1 MIVLLPIVI
10 FGLVFGSVYLLSWQL
25 YPAGTKQLKQYHTKK
40 VEASAKAID
49 EMFMDV
55 PARKQIA
62 LLHILMPLVLG
73 AAAFI
78 IFNGNIPFAFSAAAL
93 GLVLPTL
100 FLQCKK
106 AQRREKFRWQLSD
119 ALMIL
124 ISSLKGGL
132 SFLQSVEVLAEEMPA
147 PISEE
152 FGLVLREHKM
162 GISLE
167 EALERLNKRMPGSE
181 LNLITTAIL
190 VSRETGGDIA
200 GVFSK
205 LVQSFRESARVME
218 KVKTLTIQAKL
229 QGIIMSILPVV
240 FAVVIYTTNPAFVKI
255 MFEHPV
261 GRMLLW
267 IALGL
272 QIVGSFLIWRLSKV
286 EV

>member
-10 FGLVFGSVYLLSWQL
+10 FGLVFGSVYLLGWQL
-25 YPAGTKQLKQYHTKK
+25 YPAGTKQLRQYHTKK
-40 VEASAKAID
+40 VEASARAID

-55 PARKQIA
+55 PAKKQIA
-62 LLHILMPLVLG
+62 LLHILTPLVLG

-78 IFNGNIPFAFSAAAL
+78 IFGGNISFAFSAAAL

-100 FLQCKK
+100 FLQRKK
-106 AQRREKFRWQLSD
+106 ALRRERFRVQLTD

-124 ISSLKGGL
+124 ISSLRGGL
-132 SFLQSVEVLAEEMPA
+132 SFLQSIEVLAEEMPA

-162 GISLE
+162 GTSLE
-167 EALERLNKRMPGSE
+167 EALERLNKRMPSSE
-181 LNLITTAIL
+181 LNLITTAVL

-205 LVQSFRESARVME
+205 LVESFRESARVME
-218 KVKTLTIQAKL
+218 KVKTLTLQGKL

-240 FAVVIYTTNPAFVKI
+240 FAVVVYTTNPAFVKI
-255 MFEHPV
+255 MFEHPI

-267 IALGL
+267 VALGL
-272 QIVGSFLIWRLSKV
+272 QIVGSLLIWRLSKV